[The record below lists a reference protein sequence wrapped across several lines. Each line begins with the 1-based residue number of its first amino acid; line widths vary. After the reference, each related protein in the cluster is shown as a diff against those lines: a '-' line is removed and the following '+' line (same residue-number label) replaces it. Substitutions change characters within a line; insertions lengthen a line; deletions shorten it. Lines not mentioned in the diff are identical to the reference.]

1 MTDKQESRHGHYP
14 SEMIT
19 IPRELGLKIINLF
32 GSELT
37 SLENS
42 ILRNGELPY
51 AIDKFDPVKMNAFVE
66 GMLSVNK
73 TITYT
78 EAFRSCMVFSKGKS
92 SPREVT
98 CLLEQYG
105 ILDPKVHDVQK

>member
-19 IPRELGLKIINLF
+19 IPKELGLKIINLF
-32 GSELT
+32 GRELT
-37 SLENS
+37 SRENS

-51 AIDKFDPVKMNAFVE
+51 AIDTFDPVKMNAFVE

-73 TITYT
+73 TVTYT
-78 EAFRSCMVFSKGKS
+78 EAFRRCMVFSKGRS
-92 SPREVT
+92 SPQEVT
-98 CLLEQYG
+98 FLLEQYG
-105 ILDPKVHDVQK
+105 IRDTEVRGVQK